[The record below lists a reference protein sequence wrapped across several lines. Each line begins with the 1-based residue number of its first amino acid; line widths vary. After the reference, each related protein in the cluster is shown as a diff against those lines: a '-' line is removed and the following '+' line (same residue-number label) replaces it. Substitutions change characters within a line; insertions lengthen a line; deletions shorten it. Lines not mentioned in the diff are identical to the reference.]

1 MAHGRPPGRG
11 DGAAPGAGRHGHHG
25 RGPGSGT
32 RPKAAGAGGTAG
44 LRGAEPSPWRGPAPE
59 RDTGSGHGPLS
70 PGRTTGL
77 RGGGTLIPAW
87 PGPGTRR
94 ERSARAPVRPGA
106 VGGSWSAR
114 RGPAG
119 GAVRLR
125 MGGTVGAAGVSG
137 RGALSYV
144 AVTLGRMAANTSPE
158 APLPVGEVS
167 RLIGGWID
175 RLGAVWV
182 EGQITQ
188 LSRRP
193 GAGVVFLTLR
203 DPSYDISV
211 SVTCYRQ
218 VFDAVADV
226 VGEGARV
233 VVHAKPEW
241 YAPRGQLSLRAAEI
255 KPVGVGELLARLEQL
270 KKSLAREGLFAPE
283 RKKPLPFLPQLI
295 GLVCGRASAAER
307 DVLENARHRWPAVRF
322 EVRNVP
328 VQGVHAV
335 PQVVQAVK
343 ELDARDDVDVIVVA
357 RGGGS
362 VEDLLPFSDEQLVRA
377 VAACRTP
384 VVSAIGHEP
393 DSPLLDLVA
402 DLRAST
408 PTDAAKK
415 VVPDVGEEYERVRQ
429 LRDRA
434 RRCVAAFVDREE
446 RGLAHALARPAIQDP
461 HRMIDER
468 AEQVTAL
475 LERGRRSLRHQL
487 DRADSEL
494 THTHARVVALSPA
507 ATLKRG
513 YAVLQRADG
522 HAVRDPGEVEPG
534 ETLRARVSEGDFSV
548 RVDA

>member
-1 MAHGRPPGRG
+1 M
-11 DGAAPGAGRHGHHG
+11 
-25 RGPGSGT
+25 
-32 RPKAAGAGGTAG
+32 G
-44 LRGAEPSPWRGPAPE
+44 L
-59 RDTGSGHGPLS
+59 
-70 PGRTTGL
+70 
-77 RGGGTLIPAW
+77 
-87 PGPGTRR
+87 
-94 ERSARAPVRPGA
+94 
-106 VGGSWSAR
+106 
-114 RGPAG
+114 
-119 GAVRLR
+119 
-125 MGGTVGAAGVSG
+125 
-137 RGALSYV
+137 
-144 AVTLGRMAANTSPE
+144 NTSAE

-203 DPSYDISV
+203 DPSYDISIN
-211 SVTCYRQ
+211 VTCYRQ

-226 VGEGARV
+226 VAEGARV

-241 YAPRGQLSLRAAEI
+241 YAPRGTLSLRAVEI
-255 KPVGVGELLARLEQL
+255 KPVGIGELLARLEQL
-270 KKSLAREGLFAPE
+270 KRTLAAEGLFALD
-283 RKKPLPFLPQLI
+283 RKRPVPFLPQLV

-307 DVLENARHRWPAVRF
+307 DVLENARRRWPAVRF
-322 EVRNVP
+322 EVRNVA
-328 VQGVHAV
+328 VQGVKAV

-343 ELDARDDVDVIVVA
+343 ELDAHRDVDVIIVA

-377 VAACRTP
+377 VAECRTP

-415 VVPDVGEEYERVRQ
+415 VVPDVGEELERVRGM
-429 LRDRA
+429 RDRA
-434 RRCVAAFVDREE
+434 LRAVRGLLDREE
-446 RGLAHALARPAIQDP
+446 RGLAHALARPVMEHPQ
-461 HRMIDER
+461 RMVEVREDEL
-468 AEQVTAL
+468 AAL
-475 LERGRRSLRHQL
+475 LARSRRTLGHLL

-494 THTHARVVALSPA
+494 SHTRARVRALSPA
-507 ATLKRG
+507 ATMERG

-522 HAVRDPGEVEPG
+522 AVVRDPAEVGADE
-534 ETLRARVSEGDFSV
+534 ELRARVAAGEFRV
-548 RVDA
+548 RRLPDGPA

>member
-1 MAHGRPPGRG
+1 MA
-11 DGAAPGAGRHGHHG
+11 
-25 RGPGSGT
+25 
-32 RPKAAGAGGTAG
+32 
-44 LRGAEPSPWRGPAPE
+44 L
-59 RDTGSGHGPLS
+59 
-70 PGRTTGL
+70 
-77 RGGGTLIPAW
+77 
-87 PGPGTRR
+87 
-94 ERSARAPVRPGA
+94 
-106 VGGSWSAR
+106 
-114 RGPAG
+114 
-119 GAVRLR
+119 
-125 MGGTVGAAGVSG
+125 
-137 RGALSYV
+137 
-144 AVTLGRMAANTSPE
+144 NTSAD
-158 APLPVGEVS
+158 APLPVGQVS

-203 DPSYDISV
+203 DPSHDISV

-226 VGEGARV
+226 VSEGARV

-255 KPVGVGELLARLEQL
+255 RPVGVGELLARIEQL
-270 KKSLAREGLFAPE
+270 KKSLAGEGLFAAG
-283 RKKPLPFLPQLI
+283 RKRALPFLPQLI
-295 GLVCGRASAAER
+295 GLVTGRASAAER

-343 ELDARDDVDVIVVA
+343 DLDALDDVDVIIVA

-362 VEDLLPFSDEQLVRA
+362 VEDLLPFSDEQLIRA

-415 VVPDVGEEYERVRQ
+415 VVPDVGEEYERVRW

-434 RRCVAAFVDREE
+434 RRCVDAYLDREE
-446 RGLAHALARPAIQDP
+446 RGLAHALGRPSMEHP
-461 HRMIDER
+461 HRMVEER
-468 AEQVTAL
+468 EEQVAAL
-475 LERGRRSLRHQL
+475 TDRARRTVGHLL
-487 DRADSEL
+487 DRAASEL
-494 THTHARVVALSPA
+494 THTRARVVALSPA
-507 ATLKRG
+507 ATLQRG
-513 YAVLQRADG
+513 YAVLQKTDGAVVRAPEDTS
-522 HAVRDPGEVEPG
+522 AGEE
-534 ETLRARVSEGDFSV
+534 LRARVAEGEFTV
-548 RVDA
+548 RVDI

>member
-1 MAHGRPPGRG
+1 MA
-11 DGAAPGAGRHGHHG
+11 
-25 RGPGSGT
+25 
-32 RPKAAGAGGTAG
+32 
-44 LRGAEPSPWRGPAPE
+44 L
-59 RDTGSGHGPLS
+59 
-70 PGRTTGL
+70 
-77 RGGGTLIPAW
+77 
-87 PGPGTRR
+87 
-94 ERSARAPVRPGA
+94 
-106 VGGSWSAR
+106 
-114 RGPAG
+114 
-119 GAVRLR
+119 
-125 MGGTVGAAGVSG
+125 
-137 RGALSYV
+137 
-144 AVTLGRMAANTSPE
+144 NTSAD
-158 APLPVGEVS
+158 APLPVGQVS

-193 GAGVVFLTLR
+193 GAGVVFMTLR
-203 DPSYDISV
+203 DPSHDISV
-211 SVTCYRQ
+211 GVTCYRQ

-226 VGEGARV
+226 VSEGARV

-255 KPVGVGELLARLEQL
+255 KPVGVGELLARIEQL
-270 KKSLAREGLFAPE
+270 KKRLSAEGLFAPG
-283 RKKPLPFLPQLI
+283 RKRPLPFLPQLI
-295 GLVCGRASAAER
+295 GLVTGRASAAER

-343 ELDARDDVDVIVVA
+343 DLDAMDEVEVIVVA

-362 VEDLLPFSDEQLVRA
+362 VEDLLPFSDEQLIRA
-377 VAACRTP
+377 VASCRTP

-415 VVPDVGEEYERVRQ
+415 VVPDVGEEYERVRW

-434 RRCVAAFVDREE
+434 RRCMDAFLDRED
-446 RGLAHALARPAIQDP
+446 RGLAHALARPSMEHP
-461 HRMIDER
+461 HRMVEER
-468 AEQVTAL
+468 EEQVSAL
-475 LERGRRSLRHQL
+475 VDRSRRTLGHLL
-487 DRADSEL
+487 DRAGSEL

-507 ATLKRG
+507 ATLQRG
-513 YAVLQRADG
+513 YAVLQKPDGTVIRA
-522 HAVRDPGEVEPG
+522 PGDVSADEE
-534 ETLRARVSEGDFSV
+534 LRARVAEGEFTVRAARTTATADEAAADADDSEI
-548 RVDA
+548 

>member
-1 MAHGRPPGRG
+1 MA
-11 DGAAPGAGRHGHHG
+11 
-25 RGPGSGT
+25 
-32 RPKAAGAGGTAG
+32 
-44 LRGAEPSPWRGPAPE
+44 L
-59 RDTGSGHGPLS
+59 
-70 PGRTTGL
+70 
-77 RGGGTLIPAW
+77 
-87 PGPGTRR
+87 
-94 ERSARAPVRPGA
+94 
-106 VGGSWSAR
+106 
-114 RGPAG
+114 
-119 GAVRLR
+119 
-125 MGGTVGAAGVSG
+125 
-137 RGALSYV
+137 
-144 AVTLGRMAANTSPE
+144 NTS
-158 APLPVGEVS
+158 ADTPLPVGEVS

-203 DPSYDISV
+203 DPSHDISV
-211 SVTCYRQ
+211 GVTCYRQ

-226 VGEGARV
+226 VSEGARV

-255 KPVGVGELLARLEQL
+255 RPVGVGELLARLEQL
-270 KKSLAREGLFAPE
+270 KKSLAAEGLFAAE
-283 RKKPLPFLPQLI
+283 RKKPLPFLPQLV

-335 PQVVQAVK
+335 TQVVQAVK
-343 ELDARDDVDVIVVA
+343 ELDALDGVDVIIVA

-362 VEDLLPFSDEQLVRA
+362 VEDLLPFSDEQLVRT
-377 VAACRTP
+377 VADCRTP

-393 DSPLLDLVA
+393 DTPLLDYVA

-415 VVPDVGEEYERVRQ
+415 VVPDVGEELQRVHA

-434 RRCVAAFVDREE
+434 RRCVRSFVEREE
-446 RGLAHALARPAIQDP
+446 RGLAHALARPVIEDP

-468 AEQVTAL
+468 ADHVAAL
-475 LERGRRSLRHQL
+475 ADRGRRTLGHLL
-487 DRADSEL
+487 DRAESEL
-494 THTHARVVALSPA
+494 SHTHARVVALSPA
-507 ATLKRG
+507 ATLRRG

-522 HAVRDPGEVEPG
+522 HVVRAPAEVTADQP
-534 ETLRARVSEGDFSV
+534 LRARVAEGEFTV
-548 RVDA
+548 RVESEVRE

>member
-1 MAHGRPPGRG
+1 M
-11 DGAAPGAGRHGHHG
+11 
-25 RGPGSGT
+25 
-32 RPKAAGAGGTAG
+32 G
-44 LRGAEPSPWRGPAPE
+44 L
-59 RDTGSGHGPLS
+59 
-70 PGRTTGL
+70 
-77 RGGGTLIPAW
+77 
-87 PGPGTRR
+87 
-94 ERSARAPVRPGA
+94 
-106 VGGSWSAR
+106 
-114 RGPAG
+114 
-119 GAVRLR
+119 
-125 MGGTVGAAGVSG
+125 
-137 RGALSYV
+137 
-144 AVTLGRMAANTSPE
+144 NTSAE

-193 GAGVVFLTLR
+193 GAGVVFMTLR

-226 VGEGARV
+226 VAEGARV

-255 KPVGVGELLARLEQL
+255 RPVGIGELLARLEML
-270 KKSLAREGLFAPE
+270 KRSLGAEGLFAPD
-283 RKKPLPFLPQLI
+283 RKKPLPFLPQLV

-307 DVLENARHRWPAVRF
+307 DVLEVARRRWPAVRF
-322 EVRNVP
+322 EVRNVA

-335 PQVVQAVK
+335 PQVIQAVK
-343 ELDARDDVDVIVVA
+343 ELDAVPDVDVIIVA

-377 VAACRTP
+377 VAECRTP

-393 DSPLLDLVA
+393 DAPLLDLVA

-415 VVPDVGEEYERVRQ
+415 VVPDVGEELERVRA

-434 RRCVAAFVDREE
+434 LRTVRGLLDREE
-446 RGLAHALARPAIQDP
+446 RGLAHALARPVMERP
-461 HRMIDER
+461 RRMVEER
-468 AEQVTAL
+468 EAEVDAL
-475 LERGRRSLRHQL
+475 VARSRRVLGHLL

-494 THTHARVVALSPA
+494 SHTRARVVALSPA
-507 ATLKRG
+507 ATMERG

-522 HAVRDPGEVEPG
+522 SVVRSPEGVAADEE
-534 ETLRARVSEGDFSV
+534 LRARVAEGEFRV
-548 RVDA
+548 RVAGGAVVPRP

>member
-1 MAHGRPPGRG
+1 MA
-11 DGAAPGAGRHGHHG
+11 
-25 RGPGSGT
+25 
-32 RPKAAGAGGTAG
+32 
-44 LRGAEPSPWRGPAPE
+44 LQ
-59 RDTGSGHGPLS
+59 
-70 PGRTTGL
+70 
-77 RGGGTLIPAW
+77 
-87 PGPGTRR
+87 
-94 ERSARAPVRPGA
+94 
-106 VGGSWSAR
+106 
-114 RGPAG
+114 
-119 GAVRLR
+119 
-125 MGGTVGAAGVSG
+125 
-137 RGALSYV
+137 
-144 AVTLGRMAANTSPE
+144 TSSD

-193 GAGVVFLTLR
+193 GQGVVFLTLR

-211 SVTCYRQ
+211 AVTCYRQ

-226 VGEGARV
+226 VSEGARV

-255 KPVGVGELLARLEQL
+255 RPVGVGELLARLEQL
-270 KKSLAREGLFAPE
+270 KRSLTAEGLFAAD
-283 RKKPLPFLPQLI
+283 RKKPLPFLPHRV

-307 DVLENARHRWPAVRF
+307 DVLENARRRWPAVRF
-322 EVRNVP
+322 EVRNVA

-335 PQVVQAVK
+335 PQVVTAVR
-343 ELDARDDVDVIVVA
+343 ELDALPEVEVIIVA

-377 VAACRTP
+377 VADCRTP

-393 DSPLLDLVA
+393 DTPLLDLVA

-415 VVPDVGEEYERVRQ
+415 VVPDVDEELQRVRQ

-434 RRCVAAFVDREE
+434 LRTVRSLLEREE
-446 RGLAHALARPAIQDP
+446 RGLAHTLARPVLERP
-461 HRMIDER
+461 HRMVEERESEIDALAAR
-468 AEQVTAL
+468 A
-475 LERGRRSLRHQL
+475 RRVLGHLL
-487 DRADSEL
+487 DRAESEL
-494 THTHARVVALSPA
+494 SHTRARVVSLSPA
-507 ATLKRG
+507 ATLERG

-522 HAVRDPGEVEPG
+522 GVVRSPDEVAEG
-534 ETLRARVSEGDFSV
+534 DGLRARVARGEFAV
-548 RVDA
+548 RVTE

>member
-1 MAHGRPPGRG
+1 M
-11 DGAAPGAGRHGHHG
+11 
-25 RGPGSGT
+25 
-32 RPKAAGAGGTAG
+32 G
-44 LRGAEPSPWRGPAPE
+44 L
-59 RDTGSGHGPLS
+59 
-70 PGRTTGL
+70 
-77 RGGGTLIPAW
+77 
-87 PGPGTRR
+87 
-94 ERSARAPVRPGA
+94 
-106 VGGSWSAR
+106 
-114 RGPAG
+114 
-119 GAVRLR
+119 
-125 MGGTVGAAGVSG
+125 
-137 RGALSYV
+137 
-144 AVTLGRMAANTSPE
+144 NTSAE

-203 DPSYDISV
+203 DPSYDISIN
-211 SVTCYRQ
+211 VTCYRQ

-226 VGEGARV
+226 VSEGARV

-255 KPVGVGELLARLEQL
+255 RPVGIGELLARLEQL
-270 KKSLAREGLFAPE
+270 KRSLGAEGLFALD
-283 RKKPLPFLPQLI
+283 RKKPLPFLPQLV
-295 GLVCGRASAAER
+295 GLVVGRASAAER
-307 DVLENARHRWPAVRF
+307 DVLENARRRWPAVRF
-322 EVRNVP
+322 EVRNVA
-328 VQGVHAV
+328 VQGVKAV
-335 PQVVQAVK
+335 PQVIQAVK
-343 ELDARDDVDVIVVA
+343 ELDAHDDVDVIIVA

-377 VAACRTP
+377 VADCRTP

-415 VVPDVGEEYERVRQ
+415 VVPDVGEELERVRG

-434 RRCVAAFVDREE
+434 LRCVRGLLEREE
-446 RGLAHALARPAIQDP
+446 RGLAHALARPVMEHPQ
-461 HRMIDER
+461 RMVEVREDELD
-468 AEQVTAL
+468 AL
-475 LERGRRSLRHQL
+475 LARSRRTLGHLL

-494 THTHARVVALSPA
+494 SHTRARVRALSPA
-507 ATLKRG
+507 ATMERG

-522 HAVRDPGEVEPG
+522 SVVRDPEEVAVDER
-534 ETLRARVSEGDFSV
+534 LRARVAAGEFTV
-548 RVDA
+548 RRVADPDPA